1 MKVRDT
7 SKRAILVMKNDVL
20 RVPDLIT
27 ITWENDCYLIDR
39 GIRDIIAPSV
49 TILIKVESNCTVLFW
64 CQMGSQFM
72 CLSVELNS
80 RMSTI

>member
-7 SKRAILVMKNDVL
+7 PKRAILVMKNDVL

-39 GIRDIIAPSV
+39 GLRDIIAPSIA
-49 TILIKVESNCTVLFW
+49 ILIKVERDCAMLF
-64 CQMGSQFM
+64 
-72 CLSVELNS
+72 
-80 RMSTI
+80 

>member
-7 SKRAILVMKNDVL
+7 PKRAILVIKNDVL

-39 GIRDIIAPSV
+39 GIRDIIAPSIA
-49 TILIKVESNCTVLFW
+49 ILIKVERDCAMLF
-64 CQMGSQFM
+64 
-72 CLSVELNS
+72 
-80 RMSTI
+80 